1 MVYHKRHPLTLN
13 AEPPHTCY
21 HSVFSALFY
30 RLARTLN
37 GLSSAALKES
47 NANRLTKYSA
57 ANLTSVSLSP
67 PLPVSILCRPAN
79 GLSPTGRLG
88 SEAEPSVRPLVE
100 KTAEAAPGPEV
111 SFAALRTAAVR
122 AAGLAPRM
130 VSTTEVDLMT
140 RKVGILGNVH
150 VSIVIYKPSSSRH
163 AGVSLG
169 VYVRADA
176 ILLCNFLLA
185 IHVHLDELHLA
196 WLGLFLCQ
204 ALEDWRDCLAWS
216 APIRVEVDD
225 SVFGLRQKL
234 GEV

>member
-1 MVYHKRHPLTLN
+1 MMVYHKRHALILN

-47 NANRLTKYSA
+47 NANRLT
-57 ANLTSVSLSP
+57 
-67 PLPVSILCRPAN
+67 
-79 GLSPTGRLG
+79 PTGRLG

-140 RKVGILGNVH
+140 RKVGILDSVH
-150 VSIVIYKPSSSRH
+150 VS
-163 AGVSLG
+163 L
-169 VYVRADA
+169 
-176 ILLCNFLLA
+176 
-185 IHVHLDELHLA
+185 
-196 WLGLFLCQ
+196 
-204 ALEDWRDCLAWS
+204 
-216 APIRVEVDD
+216 
-225 SVFGLRQKL
+225 
-234 GEV
+234 

>member
-1 MVYHKRHPLTLN
+1 MDESRAILPEPERNQDRDVNEISQSAVPRSSNELFNTVAADHVNIVTTLSLRMVYQKRHALILN

-21 HSVFSALFY
+21 HSVFSAIFY

-57 ANLTSVSLSP
+57 ANLTNVSLSP

-140 RKVGILGNVH
+140 RKVGILD
-150 VSIVIYKPSSSRH
+150 S
-163 AGVSLG
+163 
-169 VYVRADA
+169 VYV
-176 ILLCNFLLA
+176 
-185 IHVHLDELHLA
+185 
-196 WLGLFLCQ
+196 
-204 ALEDWRDCLAWS
+204 S
-216 APIRVEVDD
+216 P
-225 SVFGLRQKL
+225 
-234 GEV
+234 